1 MQDLL
6 ENTRFN
12 SWSNW
17 LHILLLL
24 ERYWRTLNINHTVW
38 SMLSLVVWTFSCLL
52 GKQETKWL
60 IRKFQPPWGHQSN
73 LYGGFFL
80 YHREN
85 NFPDYNPVESV
96 GFFSPWLCK
105 GLSSLRLV
113 RASEILV
120 PALLVALF
128 PLPNHTA
135 TSWNQSSIQGLPTQ
149 PQEDD
154 IESETGPQLHTSITY
169 S

>member
-73 LYGGFFL
+73 LYGFFFFTTEKTISLIITQWSQWDIFHRGCVKVYQVWGLLGPQKFLCLPCWSHFFL
-80 YHREN
+80 SPTTLQHLEIS
-85 NFPDYNPVESV
+85 PASKACPHNP
-96 GFFSPWLCK
+96 K
-105 GLSSLRLV
+105 RM
-113 RASEILV
+113 
-120 PALLVALF
+120 
-128 PLPNHTA
+128 T
-135 TSWNQSSIQGLPTQ
+135 
-149 PQEDD
+149 
-154 IESETGPQLHTSITY
+154 
-169 S
+169 